1 MADYESVAGRTGI
14 IGTPESQSTLSD
26 KNLQEAL
33 EALAEREDEVS
44 KLHQQ
49 IKEVSSEEEREN
61 VCVCVCVWIMEGWMS
76 PVYPLRT

>member
-61 VCVCVCVWIMEGWMS
+61 VYVCVCVCG
-76 PVYPLRT
+76 